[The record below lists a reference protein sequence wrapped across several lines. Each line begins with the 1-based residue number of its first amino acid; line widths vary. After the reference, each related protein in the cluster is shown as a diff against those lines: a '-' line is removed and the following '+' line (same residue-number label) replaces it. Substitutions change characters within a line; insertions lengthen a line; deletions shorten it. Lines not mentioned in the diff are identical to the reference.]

1 MSQVLVPDLQTAP
14 PISLQELRRPLRAHE
29 QRLFHGVGEGRDLVS
44 ALQSLLEQDDDEA
57 VAMAEAV
64 VFLLIG
70 DEMERRF
77 FDVRSGDLR
86 RFTDQLEKAV
96 DSFEASIR

>member
-1 MSQVLVPDLQTAP
+1 MSQVLVPDLQTVP
-14 PISLQELRRPLRAHE
+14 PISLQELRRPLHARE
-29 QRLFHGVGEGRDLVS
+29 QGLFRGVGEGRDLLS

-57 VAMAEAV
+57 VAMAEAA
-64 VFLLIG
+64 VFLLIS

>member
-1 MSQVLVPDLQTAP
+1 MSQVLAPDLQTAP
-14 PISLQELRRPLRAHE
+14 PISLRELRRPLRARE
-29 QRLFHGVGEGRDLVS
+29 SRLVSGVDEDRDLVS
-44 ALQSLLEQDDDEA
+44 ALQSLLEQDDEA
-57 VAMAEAV
+57 VAMAEAA
-64 VFLLIG
+64 VFLLIS

-96 DSFEASIR
+96 DLFEASIR